1 VKQLLIVFGILI
13 VAAYLFT
20 SPPSSVESRV
30 TSAPPA
36 QAEREARA
44 PLRSSWGASLGALK
58 NNAEAPAV
66 KGDSSSEPNRSSRMD
81 REELVR
87 RSPAVTQAVVQPAP
101 SLPSE
106 DVALK
111 DSPKWVTLT
120 QPVRFRTD
128 PNVTSPGPLY
138 PAGSKAKI
146 LGSNN
151 GWLELLDP
159 TTKERGWVSHIFVAS
174 TDAPKEGELQA
185 ASASDANVAD
195 RRKVQRRSQVASE
208 QESEG
213 RSQVAQAASIPTRDQ
228 QDIERRS
235 NEAKTIQVKPT
246 AQVRDTN
253 PAFRASVDTRAK
265 RRGGLFNRRDR
276 ARGLF
281 RLRRQPPAWTLG
293 PAR

>member
-36 QAEREARA
+36 QAESEARA

-106 DVALK
+106 DVALQ

-120 QPVRFRTD
+120 EPVRFRTD

-146 LGSNN
+146 PAVTTV
-151 GWLELLDP
+151 GWNCSTRRQRSAVGYP
-159 TTKERGWVSHIFVAS
+159 TYSLHQRTLQKRGNFK
-174 TDAPKEGELQA
+174 PLQPPTQM
-185 ASASDANVAD
+185 SQIVGKFNVA
-195 RRKVQRRSQVASE
+195 RK
-208 QESEG
+208 
-213 RSQVAQAASIPTRDQ
+213 
-228 QDIERRS
+228 
-235 NEAKTIQVKPT
+235 
-246 AQVRDTN
+246 
-253 PAFRASVDTRAK
+253 
-265 RRGGLFNRRDR
+265 
-276 ARGLF
+276 
-281 RLRRQPPAWTLG
+281 
-293 PAR
+293 